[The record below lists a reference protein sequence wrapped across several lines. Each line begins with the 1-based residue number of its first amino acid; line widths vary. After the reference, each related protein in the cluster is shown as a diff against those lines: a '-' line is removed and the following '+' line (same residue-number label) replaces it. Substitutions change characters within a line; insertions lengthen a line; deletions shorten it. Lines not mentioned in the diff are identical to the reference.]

1 MVGLST
7 PVAMALVALIGY
19 LVGRRGKAEQNELMQ
34 RSHRELRRAQM
45 VAAELERIAC
55 EVRQSLRKHHAS
67 LDRFKDRVGKL
78 NQDEK
83 SAAWQ
88 NLCQEAEDML
98 KPTLNL
104 ASQIADAY
112 EQIRQQSAHLMTFTE
127 TRTDPL
133 TGVKNRRAL
142 DDILA
147 TQFAMVNRYGLRFS
161 VALFDI
167 DHFKQV
173 NDEFGHLRGDQIL
186 REVAKL
192 FDETVRETDVVARF
206 GGEEFVIVMPQTDL
220 TGALLVAER
229 VRQAIQQQTIVT
241 VSGGLAAA
249 LEGDNAESLLARAD
263 ACLYS
268 AKTAGRNCIHR
279 HRGDLVEAAVDP
291 QEQEATHAT

>member
-7 PVAMALVALIGY
+7 PVAMGLIALIGY
-19 LVGRRGKAEQNELMQ
+19 LVGRRGRAEQNEAMQ

-55 EVRQSLRKHHAS
+55 EVRQSLRKHHSS

-78 NQDEK
+78 SQDQK

-88 NLCQEAEDML
+88 ALCQEAEDML

-133 TGVKNRRAL
+133 TGAKNRRAL

-147 TQFAMVNRYGLRFS
+147 TQFAMMNRYGLRFS
-161 VALFDI
+161 VVLFDI

-173 NDEFGHLRGDQIL
+173 NDEYGHLRGDEIL

-192 FDETVRETDVVARF
+192 FDATVRETDVVTRF

-220 TGALLVAER
+220 VGASLVAER
-229 VRQAIQQQTIVT
+229 VRQAVQQQTIVT
-241 VSGGLAAA
+241 ISGGIATA
-249 LEGDNAESLLARAD
+249 LEGDTTESLIARAD

-279 HRGDLVEAAVDP
+279 HRGDLVESAAEKEVVN
-291 QEQEATHAT
+291 AT

>member
-1 MVGLST
+1 
-7 PVAMALVALIGY
+7 
-19 LVGRRGKAEQNELMQ
+19 
-34 RSHRELRRAQM
+34 M

-55 EVRQSLRKHHAS
+55 EVRQSLRKHHSS

-78 NQDEK
+78 GQDEK

-88 NLCQEAEDML
+88 ALCQEAEDML

-133 TGVKNRRAL
+133 TGAKNRRAL

-147 TQFAMVNRYGLRFS
+147 TQFGMVNRYGLRFS
-161 VALFDI
+161 VVLFDI

-173 NDEFGHLRGDQIL
+173 NDEYGHLRGDQIL

-192 FDETVRETDVVARF
+192 FDATVRETDVVARF

-220 TGALLVAER
+220 TGASMVAER
-229 VRQAIQQQTIVT
+229 VRLAVQQQTIVT
-241 VSGGLAAA
+241 VSGGVAVAQ
-249 LEGDNAESLLARAD
+249 EGDNAESLIARAD

-268 AKTAGRNCIHR
+268 AKTAGRNCVHR
-279 HRGDLVEAAVDP
+279 HRGEIMESAA
-291 QEQEATHAT
+291 EQEVATTP